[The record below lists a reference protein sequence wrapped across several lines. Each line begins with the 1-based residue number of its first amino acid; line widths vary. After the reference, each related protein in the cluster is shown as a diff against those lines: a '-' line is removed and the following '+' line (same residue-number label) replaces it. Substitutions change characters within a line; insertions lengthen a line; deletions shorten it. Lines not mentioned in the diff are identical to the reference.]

1 MKVNLLLNYSKFI
14 LYYLAQQAPYNYVN
28 LTDNDFNPE
37 FSLDLKRIQVQNLSF
52 INVNQK
58 KEKLLLKC
66 LPKKLQNITL
76 N

>member
-52 INVNQK
+52 INVN
-58 KEKLLLKC
+58 
-66 LPKKLQNITL
+66 
-76 N
+76 